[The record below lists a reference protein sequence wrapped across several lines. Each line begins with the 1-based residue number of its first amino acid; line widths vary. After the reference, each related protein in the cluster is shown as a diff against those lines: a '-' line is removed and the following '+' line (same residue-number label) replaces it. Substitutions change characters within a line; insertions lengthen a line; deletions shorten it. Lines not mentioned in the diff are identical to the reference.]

1 MKRII
6 FYSVAITLSALLSVS
21 CHNNTS
27 DKNRIPQAK
36 KGVDVPTIITDPLQ
50 RENYISEH
58 FWNGFNF
65 KDSAHLNLTSRI
77 DSYYMEYLGHLYSSD
92 EATAKRSAKSF
103 TDSILTGDAA
113 VRDYFLKII
122 ELSLYDPNSTYR
134 NETLYI
140 WILEVLTESSNL
152 DKHIIERYREQL
164 DLALKNR
171 PGTIAMDFEYTTNK
185 SKTGTIHKTK
195 GEYILLFF
203 YDPECQT
210 CQRAIEFL
218 KENESIKKMGSRLV
232 KLAMYTGEEMAK
244 WMETTG
250 KFANDWII
258 AHDNNMAV
266 SLNKLYDRRPSPS
279 IYLLDSTKKVLLKDA
294 LPDEVAALFIEVIPQ
309 CFLQI
314 TD

>member
-6 FYSVAITLSALLSVS
+6 IYSVAITLSALLSVS

-27 DKNRIPQAK
+27 DKNRIPPEK
-36 KGVDVPTIITDPLQ
+36 KRVEVPAIITDALQ

-58 FWNGFNF
+58 YWDGFNF
-65 KDSAHLNLTSRI
+65 KDSTHMNLTSRI
-77 DSYYMEYLGHLYSSD
+77 DAYYMEYLGHLYSSD
-92 EATAKRSAKSF
+92 ERTAKKSAKSF
-103 TDSILTGDAA
+103 TDSILKGDTA

-140 WILEVLTESSNL
+140 WILEVLTDEANPDTL
-152 DKHIIERYREQL
+152 TRERYREQL
-164 DLALKNR
+164 ELALKNR

-203 YDPECQT
+203 YDPDCQT

-232 KLAMYTGEEMAK
+232 KLAMYTGEDISK
-244 WMETTG
+244 WLKTTD
-250 KFANDWII
+250 KFGGDWII
-258 AHDNNMAV
+258 AHDNDMSV

-279 IYLLDSTKKVLLKDA
+279 IYLLDSTKKVILKDA
-294 LPDEVAALFIEVIPQ
+294 LPDEVAAYITSH
-309 CFLQI
+309 CF
-314 TD
+314 

>member
-1 MKRII
+1 MNRIL
-6 FYSVAITLSALLSVS
+6 FYSIAITLPALFCIS

-27 DKNRIPQAK
+27 DKNRIPPEK
-36 KGVDVPTIITDPLQ
+36 KRVEVPTIITNPLQ

-58 FWNGFNF
+58 YWDGFNF

-77 DSYYMEYLGHLYSSD
+77 DSYYMEYLGHLYNSD
-92 EATAKRSAKSF
+92 ETTAKKSAKSF
-103 TDSILTGDAA
+103 TDSILKGDSAL
-113 VRDYFLKII
+113 RDYFLKII

-140 WILEVLTESSNL
+140 WILEILADDANPDTLTR
-152 DKHIIERYREQL
+152 ERYREQL

-232 KLAMYTGEEMAK
+232 KLAMYTGEDISK
-244 WMETTG
+244 WLKTTD
-250 KFANDWII
+250 KFGGDWII
-258 AHDNNMAV
+258 AHDNNMSV

-279 IYLLDSTKKVLLKDA
+279 IYLLDSSKKVILKDA
-294 LPDEVAALFIEVIPQ
+294 LPDEVAAYFKAQPQ
-309 CFLQI
+309 
-314 TD
+314 